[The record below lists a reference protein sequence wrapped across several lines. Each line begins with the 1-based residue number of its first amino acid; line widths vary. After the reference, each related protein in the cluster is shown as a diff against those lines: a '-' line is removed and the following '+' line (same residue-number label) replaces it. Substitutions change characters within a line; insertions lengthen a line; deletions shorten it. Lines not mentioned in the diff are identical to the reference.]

1 MKPAPPFYYTAID
14 LFGPLTI
21 RDTVKRRTHGKAF
34 GVIFNCLVTR
44 AVHLDL
50 AEGYSTDDFLTT
62 FQRFIAIRGAPKII
76 YSDKGTQLISAS
88 KKIENI
94 GEKEG
99 VTWIFNM
106 PSAAPWYN
114 GASEVL
120 IKSVKRCLCIS
131 VGDNV
136 LNFGE
141 LQTALISIANLMN
154 ERPIGTK
161 PGFSLELG
169 GYLCPNDLLL
179 GRSTCFCPSGMYDIS
194 GDHKRRLKFIQSIIE
209 SFWKKW
215 HRDYFPS
222 LLIRQKWH
230 TTRRNVRVGDVVL
243 VQDSNVVRG
252 AWKLVQVIK
261 ADPGQDGVVRDVDLR
276 YKIIK
281 HGKGYDGGV
290 DKIMCRSVHSHVGL
304 DPPTLLVPIL
314 NGRGSSHILVKGSTL
329 RGAFGNHILPQIVE
343 PDDENDPRLEILT
356 AECPSSIQPYRFEPE
371 RSYPEENEETSD
383 EGSNRDDTEDR
394 ILRNKIG
401 H

>member
-14 LFGPLTI
+14 LFGPLAI

-62 FQRFIAIRGAPKII
+62 FQRFIAIRGAPKVI

-106 PSAAPWYN
+106 PSDSPWYN
-114 GASEVL
+114 GASEAL

-131 VGDNV
+131 VGDSV

-141 LQTALISIANLMN
+141 LQTALFGIANLMN

-179 GRSTCFCPSGMYDIS
+179 GRSTGFCPSGMYDIS

-252 AWKLVQVIK
+252 AWKLAQVIR

-290 DKIMCRSVHSHVGL
+290 DRIMCRSVHRLVV
-304 DPPTLLVPIL
+304 LLPI
-314 NGRGSSHILVKGSTL
+314 
-329 RGAFGNHILPQIVE
+329 
-343 PDDENDPRLEILT
+343 
-356 AECPSSIQPYRFEPE
+356 
-371 RSYPEENEETSD
+371 EEQCIHT
-383 EGSNRDDTEDR
+383 
-394 ILRNKIG
+394 
-401 H
+401 